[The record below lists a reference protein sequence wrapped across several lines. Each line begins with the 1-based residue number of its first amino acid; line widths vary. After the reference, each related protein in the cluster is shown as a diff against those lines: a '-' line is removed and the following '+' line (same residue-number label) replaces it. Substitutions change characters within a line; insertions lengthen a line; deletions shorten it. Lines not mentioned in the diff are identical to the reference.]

1 MNQRK
6 LAQSRRLYHHVISGG
21 TLKPDDVSFMVSALE
36 EAYDEIE
43 SLKQQLVEKNT

>member
-1 MNQRK
+1 MNQGK
-6 LAQSRRLYHHVISGG
+6 LAEARRLYIHVYHGG
-21 TLKPDDVSFMVSALE
+21 TLTPRDMKFMLKALE